1 MTALDA
7 VDTLDRAIPET
18 DDKVSVGHSPYSAQ
32 GRVRRFVRGAP
43 EDPAWARP
51 ALLAILAITAFAYIW
66 KLGINGWSNSYYS
79 AAVQAGSSSWKAFFF
94 GSLDSSNFITVDK
107 SPAFLWPMD
116 LLARVIGVNTW
127 SILLPEVAEG
137 LASVAVLYAAV
148 RRWHGAAAGLIAAA
162 ALAATPVAAMMF
174 RFNNPDAMLT
184 LLMTLGAY
192 AVVRAVE
199 TGRTRWVLAF
209 GSLVG
214 WAFLAKMLQ
223 GLLVLPAFGFTYLL
237 AGPPRLG
244 RRVLQLAG
252 AAVAMV
258 VSAGWWVAI
267 VELWPASSRPYIG
280 GSQSNSVVE
289 LIFGYNGFGRLTG
302 NENGSVGGAAG
313 QAGRWG
319 ATGIGRLFN
328 NDFGGQISWLLPAA
342 LIFCLALLAL
352 AWRAPRTDRL
362 RASAILW
369 GGWLLVTGLAISL
382 GKGIIHTY
390 YTIALAPAI
399 AALVGIGAV
408 ELWKRRS
415 HLSARLALAA
425 TLGATVW
432 WANVLLSR
440 TPTWMPALHTW
451 LLIVGAV
458 LAVELV
464 VLGARPGRAANVL
477 AVGAL
482 VCALT
487 APIAVTWQTVR
498 TPHEGSLPT
507 AGPASS
513 AGFGPG
519 RGGPRGGN
527 PFGGGAP
534 PAGAFGGAPPAGGFA
549 GAPPGLGANNGPQNG
564 LAGGPPSFG
573 GGGLGGILNGST
585 PSSATTNALTADAG
599 DYTWMAATISANQ
612 ASGYQLATGRPVM
625 AIGGFNGTDPAPT
638 LAEFQQMVA
647 AKKIHWFIGGGS
659 GPGGRG
665 GNQGSSSSSSISS
678 WVAGNFRSTTA
689 GGTTIYDLTSPLTSS

>member
-1 MTALDA
+1 MTALDS
-7 VDTLDRAIPET
+7 VDTLDRATFEPRA
-18 DDKVSVGHSPYSAQ
+18 DAPAGHTSRTAQ
-32 GRVRRFVRGAP
+32 TRLRRFVRGAP
-43 EDPAWARP
+43 EDPAWAWP
-51 ALLAILAITAFAYIW
+51 ALLAILAVTAFAYTFR
-66 KLGINGWSNSYYS
+66 LGINGWSNSYYS

-94 GSLDSSNFITVDK
+94 GSLDASNFITVDK

-137 LASVAVLYAAV
+137 LAAVAVLHAAV

-223 GLLVLPAFGFTYLL
+223 GLLVLPAFGFTYLI
-237 AGPPRLG
+237 AAPPRLG

-252 AAVAMV
+252 AAVAMF

-328 NDFGGQISWLLPAA
+328 SDFGGQISWLLPAA
-342 LIFCLALLAL
+342 LICCVALLAL
-352 AWRAPRTDRL
+352 TWRAPRTDRF

-408 ELWKRRS
+408 ELWKRRT

-425 TLGATVW
+425 TLGATVL

-451 LLIVGAV
+451 LLILGAV

-464 VLGARPGRAANVL
+464 VLGARPGGVAKALVI
-477 AVGAL
+477 GGL
-482 VCALT
+482 VCALA
-487 APIAVTWQTVR
+487 APVAVTWQTVR

-507 AGPASS
+507 AGPTSS

-519 RGGPRGGN
+519 RRGGFRGGN
-527 PFGGGAP
+527 RPG
-534 PAGAFGGAPPAGGFA
+534 GGAPPAGGFA
-549 GAPPGLGANNGPQNG
+549 GAPPGLGGTNGPTNG
-564 LAGGPPSFG
+564 VAGGPPTRG

-585 PSSATTNALTADAG
+585 PSTATTAALTTNAG
-599 DYTWMAATISANQ
+599 DHTWMAATVSANQ

-638 LAEFQQMVA
+638 LAEFQQMVTA
-647 AKKIHWFIGGGS
+647 NKIHWFIGGGT

-665 GNQGSSSSSSISS
+665 GNRSASSSSAISS
-678 WVAGNFRSTTA
+678 WVASNFRSTTA
-689 GGTTIYDLTSPLTSS
+689 GGTTLYDLTSPLTGN